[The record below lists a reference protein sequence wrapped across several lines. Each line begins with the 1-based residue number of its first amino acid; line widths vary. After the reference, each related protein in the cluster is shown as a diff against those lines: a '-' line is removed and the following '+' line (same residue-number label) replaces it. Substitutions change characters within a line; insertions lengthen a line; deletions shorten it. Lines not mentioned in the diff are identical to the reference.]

1 MAVSFI
7 QQPTNPNGT
16 QATVVYSLTGLTL
29 ADQAKYICDV
39 KDATGTTQLVRIK
52 QPSNASNFGVFELSD
67 VLHDYTD
74 WDEVWKTP
82 TIVSSS
88 NNNTRTFSIE
98 FGEEYGTSPSSS
110 LIISA
115 SQVTSSLTVYPAVE
129 ELVDGMNW
137 QSGSY
142 FNDFLSNSPNTQYV
156 RLEDYGTLS
165 HFNLS
170 NSFVTNYRV
179 TIYNEND
186 SILAQKFFT
195 NTFSGSHNDSEASKL
210 VHYPTGPQNFINDA
224 TLGSVFSAN
233 NWSYYTVVANVNEG
247 DRRFNKLDSCIGD
260 NGTRFAFINKVGTWD
275 YYTANLTKTENQTYV
290 QDTYEQEFVNYSTTN
305 GVVNFDKARRGTTIY
320 NKQTTKNFG
329 AQTDWLTTEESEW
342 LLELFQSPSVYVQ
355 YNNGFVPVIIT
366 NTLVDK
372 KTNPRGQKLF
382 TYRINYQYANKS
394 KSRR

>member
-7 QQPTNPNGT
+7 QQPTTPNGT
-16 QATVVYSLTGLTL
+16 QATIVYSLTGLSL
-29 ADQAKYICDV
+29 EPQAKYICDV
-39 KDATGTTQLVRIK
+39 KDLTGTTQLVRIK
-52 QPSNASNFGVFELSD
+52 QPSNASNFGVFEISD

-74 WDEVWKTP
+74 WDEVWTTP

-88 NNNTRTFSIE
+88 NDNTKTFSIE

-110 LIISA
+110 LIVSA
-115 SQVTSSLTVYPAVE
+115 SQVSQSLTVYPAVE
-129 ELVDGMNW
+129 ELVAGLNW

-142 FNDFLSNSPNTQYV
+142 FNDFLSNSPLTQSV

-165 HFNLS
+165 HFNLD
-170 NSFVTNYRV
+170 NSFVENYRV
-179 TIYNEND
+179 TIFDENN

-195 NTFSGSHNDSEASKL
+195 DTYSGSNATEASKL
-210 VHYPTGPQNFINDA
+210 VHYPYGPQNFINEVS
-224 TLGSVFSAN
+224 LGPIFSN
-233 NWSYYTVVANVNEG
+233 TNWSYYTVVANQNEG
-247 DRRFNKLDSCIGD
+247 DRRFERLNSCIAE

-275 YYTANLTKTENQTYV
+275 YYTAALTKTETQTYN
-290 QDTYEQEFVNYSTTN
+290 QDTFEQEFVNYSTTD
-305 GVVNFDKARRGTTIY
+305 GTVPFDKGRRGTTIY
-320 NKQTTKNFG
+320 NKTIQKNFG

-355 YNNGFVPVIIT
+355 YEGGFVPVIIT
-366 NTLVDK
+366 NTTAER

-382 TYRINYQYANKS
+382 TYRINYQYANKP

>member
-7 QQPTNPNGT
+7 QQPTTPNGT
-16 QATVVYSLTGLTL
+16 QATIVYSLTGLTL
-29 ADQAKYICDV
+29 QDQAKYICDV
-39 KDATGTTQLVRIK
+39 KTEDGVTQLVRIK
-52 QPSNASNFGVFELSD
+52 QPSNESNFGVFEISD

-74 WDEVWKTP
+74 WDEVWTTP

-110 LIISA
+110 LVVAA
-115 SQVTSSLTVYPAVE
+115 SQVSQSLTVYPAVE
-129 ELVDGMNW
+129 ELVAGLNW

-142 FNDFLSNSPNTQYV
+142 FNDFLSNSPATQSV

-170 NSFVTNYRV
+170 NSFVQSYRV
-179 TIYNEND
+179 TIFNESN

-195 NTFSGSHNDSEASKL
+195 DTYSGSNDNEGSKL
-210 VHYPTGPQNFINDA
+210 VHYPYGPQNFINDA
-224 TLGSVFSAN
+224 TLGSVFNAD
-233 NWSYYTVVANVNEG
+233 NWSYYTVVANTNEG
-247 DRRFNKLDSCIGD
+247 DRRFNKLNSCIAE
-260 NGTRFAFINKVGTWD
+260 NGTRFGFINKVGTWD
-275 YYTANLTKTENQTYV
+275 YYTAALTKTETQTYN
-290 QDTYEQEFVNYSTTN
+290 QDTFEQEFVNYSTSD
-305 GVVNFDKARRGTTIY
+305 GSVAFDKARRGTTIY
-320 NKQTTKNFG
+320 NKAIQKNFG
-329 AQTDWLTTEESEW
+329 AQTDWLTTEESDW

-355 YNNGFVPVIIT
+355 YEGGFVPVIIT
-366 NTLVDK
+366 NTTAER

-382 TYRINYQYANKS
+382 THRINYQYANKP

>member
-7 QQPTNPNGT
+7 QQPTTPNGT
-16 QATVVYSLTGLTL
+16 QATIVYSLTGLTL
-29 ADQAKYICDV
+29 QDQAKYICDV
-39 KDATGTTQLVRIK
+39 KTEDGVTQLVRIK
-52 QPSNASNFGVFELSD
+52 QPSNESNFGVFEISD

-74 WDEVWKTP
+74 WDEVWTTP

-110 LIISA
+110 LIISE
-115 SQVTSSLTVYPAVE
+115 SQVSQSLTVYPAVE
-129 ELVDGMNW
+129 ELVAGLNW

-142 FNDFLSNSPNTQYV
+142 FNDFLSNSPATQSV

-170 NSFVTNYRV
+170 NSFVQSYRV
-179 TIYNEND
+179 TIFNESN

-195 NTFSGSHNDSEASKL
+195 DTYSGSNDNEGSKL

-224 TLGSVFSAN
+224 TLGSVFNAD
-233 NWSYYTVVANVNEG
+233 NWSYYTVVANTNEG
-247 DRRFNKLDSCIGD
+247 DRRFNKLNSCIAE
-260 NGTRFAFINKVGTWD
+260 NGTRFGFINKVGTWD
-275 YYTANLTKTENQTYV
+275 YYTAALTKTETQTYN
-290 QDTYEQEFVNYSTTN
+290 QDTFEQEFVNYSTSD
-305 GVVNFDKARRGTTIY
+305 GSVAFDKARRGTTIY
-320 NKQTTKNFG
+320 NKAIQKNFG
-329 AQTDWLTTEESEW
+329 AQTDWLTTEESDW

-355 YNNGFVPVIIT
+355 YEGGFVPVIIT
-366 NTLVDK
+366 NTTAER

-382 TYRINYQYANKS
+382 THRINYQYANKP

>member
-7 QQPTNPNGT
+7 QKPTNPNGT
-16 QATVVYSLTGLTL
+16 QATVVYSLTNLTT

-39 KDATGTTQLVRIK
+39 KDETGTTQLVRIK

-74 WDEVWKTP
+74 WDEVWTTP

-88 NNNTRTFSIE
+88 NDNTKTFSIE

-110 LIISA
+110 LIVSA
-115 SQVTSSLTVYPAVE
+115 SQVKNVITVYPAVE

-142 FNDFLSNSPNTQYV
+142 FNDFLSNSPNTQYI
-156 RLEDYGTLS
+156 RTEDYGTLS

-170 NSFVTNYRV
+170 NSFVESYRV

-186 SILAQKFFT
+186 GILAQKFFT
-195 NTFSGSHNDSEASKL
+195 DTFSGSHDDSEAAKL
-210 VHYPTGPQNFINDA
+210 VHYPAGPQNFINDV
-224 TLGSVFSAN
+224 TLGPIFSGDT
-233 NWSYYTVVANVNEG
+233 WSYYTVVANQNEG
-247 DRRFNKLDSCIGD
+247 DRRFDKLSTCINE

-275 YYTANLTKTENQTYV
+275 YYTANLTKTENQTYR
-290 QDTYEQEFVNYSTTN
+290 QDTFEQEFVNYSTTDGN
-305 GVVNFDKARRGTTIY
+305 VTFDKGRRGTTIY
-320 NKQTTKNFG
+320 NKAIQKNFG

-355 YNNGFVPVIIT
+355 YDGGFVPIIIT
-366 NTLVDK
+366 NQAAEK

-382 TYRINYQYANKS
+382 TYRINYQYANKP

>member
-39 KDATGTTQLVRIK
+39 KADGSSETLVRIK

-74 WDEVWKTP
+74 WDEVWT
-82 TIVSSS
+82 TTQIVSSS

-110 LIISA
+110 LITSA

-186 SILAQKFFT
+186 SVLAQKFFSD
-195 NTFSGSHNDSEASKL
+195 TFSGSHDDSEASKL

-224 TLGSVFSAN
+224 TLGSVFSAD

-275 YYTANLTKTENQTYV
+275 YYTANLTKTETQNFV
-290 QDTYEQEFVNYSTTN
+290 QDTYEQEFVNYSTTD

-320 NKQTTKNFG
+320 NKQTTKEFG

-355 YNNGFVPVIIT
+355 YNGGFVPVIIT
-366 NTLVDK
+366 NTSVDK

-382 TYRINYQYANKS
+382 TYRIQYRYANKS

>member
-39 KDATGTTQLVRIK
+39 KADGSSETLVRIK

-74 WDEVWKTP
+74 WDEVWT
-82 TIVSSS
+82 TTQIVSSS

-110 LIISA
+110 LITSA

-186 SILAQKFFT
+186 SVLAQKFFSD
-195 NTFSGSHNDSEASKL
+195 TFSGSHDDSEASKL

-224 TLGSVFSAN
+224 TLGSVFSAD

-247 DRRFNKLDSCIGD
+247 DRRFNKLDSCISD

-275 YYTANLTKTENQTYV
+275 YYTANLTKTETQNFV
-290 QDTYEQEFVNYSTTN
+290 QDTYEQEFVNYSTTD
-305 GVVNFDKARRGTTIY
+305 GIVNFDKARRGTTIY
-320 NKQTTKNFG
+320 NKQTTKEFG

-355 YNNGFVPVIIT
+355 YNGGFVPVIIT
-366 NTLVDK
+366 NTSVDK

-382 TYRINYQYANKS
+382 TYRIQYRYANKS

>member
-74 WDEVWKTP
+74 WDEVWTTP

>member
-7 QQPTNPNGT
+7 QTPTNPNGT
-16 QATVVYSLTGLTL
+16 QATVVYSLTNLTT

-39 KDATGTTQLVRIK
+39 KADGSSTTLVRIK

-74 WDEVWKTP
+74 WDEVWTTP

-110 LIISA
+110 LITSA

-142 FNDFLSNSPNTQYV
+142 FTDFLSNSPATQSV
-156 RLEDYGTLS
+156 RLEDYGTIS

-179 TIYNEND
+179 TIYNESD

-195 NTFSGSHNDSEASKL
+195 NTFSGSDADSEASKL
-210 VHYPTGPQNFINDA
+210 VHYPYGPQNFISDA
-224 TLGSVFSAN
+224 QLGSVFSAD
-233 NWSYYTVVANVNEG
+233 NWSYYTVVANVGEG
-247 DRRFNKLDSCIGD
+247 DRRFNKLSSCINE

-275 YYTANLTKTENQTYV
+275 YYTANLTKTENQTYR
-290 QDTYEQEFVNYSTTN
+290 QDTYEQEFVNYSTTD
-305 GVVNFDKARRGTTIY
+305 GSVSFDKARRGTTIY
-320 NKQTTKNFG
+320 NKAIQKNFG

-355 YNNGFVPVIIT
+355 YEGGFVPIIIT
-366 NTLVDK
+366 NQTAEK

-382 TYRINYQYANKS
+382 TYRINYQYANKP